1 MQDRRSFLQR
11 LALSTGA
18 VILMPAVSR
27 CGAPQ
32 ASAPAAA
39 VRDPNEPLRTEPAGW
54 NAIAYNRERGNAGF
68 IPATYQAAINAESGP
83 KEALGKHLPYLPEV
97 GSVPAGF
104 MAVMWGDPSKGHGR
118 HPNAVKSEAN
128 NHVGHWYDWIRVRKA
143 EEGETEELQSS
154 FSDWPGTAAA
164 DNGAYAVFGEGD
176 ITADGG
182 KNTIYLAA
190 LPAEV
195 KSGDRVRIWAHCLT
209 HGEYVAFLTV
219 P

>member
-27 CGAPQ
+27 CAAPQ
-32 ASAPAAA
+32 TAVAAPAARNPDEP
-39 VRDPNEPLRTEPAGW
+39 VRTASEGWDP
-54 NAIAYNRERGNAGF
+54 IAYNRDRGNAGF

-83 KEALGKHLPYLPEV
+83 KEALGKHLPYLPAVE
-97 GSVPAGF
+97 GLPDGF
-104 MAVMWGDPSKGHGR
+104 LAVMWGDPSKGHAR
-118 HPNAVKSEAN
+118 HPNAVRSEAN
-128 NHVGHWYDWIRVRKA
+128 NQQGHWYDWIRVRKA
-143 EEGETEELQSS
+143 VEGETEELQSS
-154 FSDWPGTAAA
+154 YSDWPGTAPS
-164 DNGAYAVFGEGD
+164 DNGAYAVFGGGD
-176 ITADGG
+176 ITADSG

-190 LPAEV
+190 LPAGL

-209 HGEYVAFLTV
+209 HGEYVDFLTV

>member
-11 LALSTGA
+11 LAISTGA

-32 ASAPAAA
+32 AASAAPE
-39 VRDPNEPLRTEPAGW
+39 VRDPNEPVRTEGPAW
-54 NAIAYNRERGNAGF
+54 DAISYNRDRGNAGF
-68 IPATYQAAINAESGP
+68 IPATYQAAINAETGP
-83 KEALGKHLPYLPEV
+83 KEALGKHLPYIPTI

-104 MAVMWGDPSKGHGR
+104 IPLMWGDPSKGHAR

-128 NHVGHWYDWIRVRKA
+128 NHVGHWYNWIKVRKA
-143 EEGETEELQSS
+143 DEGSTEELQSS
-154 FSDWPGTAAA
+154 YSDWPGTLPA

-176 ITADGG
+176 ITADSG

-190 LPAEV
+190 LPAGV

-209 HGEYVAFLTV
+209 HGEYVDFVTV

>member
-11 LALSTGA
+11 LALSTGS

-27 CGAPQ
+27 CAAPQ
-32 ASAPAAA
+32 QGASAEA
-39 VRDPNEPLRTEPAGW
+39 VPDPTEPVRTEPAGW
-54 NAIAYNRERGNAGF
+54 DPIAYNRDRGNAGF

-83 KEALGKHLPYLPEV
+83 VEALGKHLPYVPALS
-97 GSVPAGF
+97 SVPAGF
-104 MAVMWGDPSKGHGR
+104 IPLMWGDPAKGHAR

-128 NHVGHWYDWIRVRKA
+128 NHLGHWYDWIKIRKA
-143 EEGETEELQSS
+143 EEGTTEELQSS
-154 FSDWPGTAAA
+154 YSDWPGTNPS
-164 DNGAYAVFGEGD
+164 DTGAYAVFGEGD
-176 ITADGG
+176 ITADSG

-190 LPAEV
+190 LPAGV

-209 HGEYVAFLTV
+209 HGQYVDFLTV